1 MKAANS
7 VGVSAL
13 DHVNIRT
20 DDVPTSARY
29 YANLLGLE
37 PRDAP
42 SKMTREQAC
51 WLFDQQ
57 GHAIIHLFKGTQA
70 PGLTGAIHHVALRC
84 TGKTALLDKL
94 RERGEKFDVCEAGGG
109 LTLVFL
115 RDPHGVLLE
124 LNFTDD

>member
-1 MKAANS
+1 MEAAD
-7 VGVSAL
+7 GVRVTAL

-20 DDVPTSARY
+20 GDVPGSASY

-42 SKMTREQAC
+42 SPLTREQAC

-57 GHAIIHLFKGTQA
+57 GHAIIHLFKGTQT
-70 PGLTGAIHHVALRC
+70 PGLTGAIHHVAMRC
-84 TGKTALLDKL
+84 KGKTALLERL
-94 RERGEKFDVCEAGGG
+94 RERGEKFDVHEAGGG

-124 LNFTDD
+124 LNFTGE